1 MGKEMKKTE
10 QLQVHNKPAVPRL
23 KDVAIGY
30 VSLLFICSAALFVF
44 VQMDMVSMQRLLAFE
59 TPLLMVFLVLGC
71 SLGLILFGVWM
82 TYLVPEEYIH
92 ESNKEYANQSLC
104 YIFIFMSL
112 AGLFEELLFR
122 GIIQNLLYVV
132 FDEKWVAIIA
142 SSALFVAFHFSYF
155 KTPIMLLNIVIPSLL
170 FGSLYGATNNLMV
183 PVIVHVAM
191 NVGVTLLFKYKVIVL
206 KKDK

>member
-1 MGKEMKKTE
+1 MKKTE

-30 VSLLFICSAALFVF
+30 VSLLFICSAGLFVF

-122 GIIQNLLYVV
+122 ESSRICYMSYLMKSGSQLL
-132 FDEKWVAIIA
+132 
-142 SSALFVAFHFSYF
+142 LHQ
-155 KTPIMLLNIVIPSLL
+155 PCL
-170 FGSLYGATNNLMV
+170 
-183 PVIVHVAM
+183 
-191 NVGVTLLFKYKVIVL
+191 
-206 KKDK
+206 